1 MACLALAIEPRD
13 STMLGKLSYILS
25 PFLHLYWLNLG
36 AGEGGGGNEARFTVI
51 IDETIRAQL
60 TSFGVRTLIVV
71 DRAKEN

>member
-36 AGEGGGGNEARFTVI
+36 AGEVGGGE
-51 IDETIRAQL
+51 
-60 TSFGVRTLIVV
+60 
-71 DRAKEN
+71 